1 MSNLNIIPEKELSVT
16 SYIEE
21 IKVVARRGHKDIST
35 ENLLLAFLELHKERV
50 ELVER
55 FISFFLD
62 RAKEQH
68 LEFTPRAFR
77 LSFLTAVKL
86 YLRMQDVADYEFFS
100 LQQWKS
106 VISQCLTGPDEEF
119 VQYCL
124 RDVSTVKI
132 YRYVALQ
139 IVGGLITKS
148 SYHTFNSG
156 LRLLDGGCSINIGI
170 KCLNALDI
178 FKRIE
183 IAPEILKVSGNT
195 LYTFPIKYARGID
208 KYPPSLERTLA
219 SLFPSEVKI
228 WEDLYT
234 KLYYLK
240 KEKVHYQ
247 QQDILYLDQ
256 YDEYKNAF
264 DIVFLSSLLRRFP
277 PHMIADVLVQVNYAT
292 SQRSFLVIN
301 EQVSKD
307 TIEGGGQY
315 ATFILP
321 KYMLE
326 RLVQQTH
333 KIIDLYELLNIAFQL
348 IRYPDENCEKAFP
361 GRDFEA
367 FLQLCTSWQTFPQDK
382 NV

>member
-1 MSNLNIIPEKELSVT
+1 MSNLHGIPEEEFSVA

-21 IKVVARRGHKDIST
+21 IEVVARRGHKDIST
-35 ENLLLAFLELHKERV
+35 ENLLLAFLELHKEQV
-50 ELVER
+50 ELVEE

-62 RAKEQH
+62 RAAEQR

-86 YLRMQDVADYEFFS
+86 FLRMQDIKDYEFFS
-100 LQQWKS
+100 LLQWKS
-106 VISQCLTGPDEEF
+106 IIKECLTGPDEKF

-139 IVGGLITKS
+139 IVGGLLTR

-156 LRLLDGGCSINIGI
+156 LRILDGGCSINIGV
-170 KCLNALDI
+170 KCLNVLDI
-178 FKRIE
+178 FKSIE
-183 IAPEILKVSGNT
+183 IAPEVLNVSGSV
-195 LYTFPIKYARGID
+195 LHTFPIKYARGID

-240 KEKVHYQ
+240 KKKVQYQ

-264 DIVFLSSLLRRFP
+264 DIVFLSSLLRRFS
-277 PHMIADVLVQVNYAT
+277 PHLIADVLVQVNYAT

-326 RLVQQTH
+326 RLVQQAH
-333 KIIDLYELLNIAFQL
+333 KIVDLYELLNIAFQL
-348 IRYPDENCEKAFP
+348 IRYPDENCEKVFP
-361 GRDFEA
+361 GKDFEA
-367 FLQLCTSWQTFPQDK
+367 FLQLCTSQQSLLSDDR
-382 NV
+382 V